1 MTKKIK
7 STEADVHG
15 DFVLPFNV
23 VTKVEVSRLVTE
35 VERVDNA
42 MTAATVRKKA
52 GSQGPSLPVLS
63 EQLNDF
69 LSQNDV
75 SLNDS
80 KQRSELIRKLRHL
93 KDTVPVLHMT
103 FSVTADRE
111 SLEKLAQWVRKTIHP
126 QAVIDVGLQPG
137 LVAGVYLRTPNHV
150 HDFSLRKMLDGSRAI
165 LTKELEG
172 LRGTK

>member
-1 MTKKIK
+1 MTKKVK
-7 STEADVHG
+7 STEAVTHES
-15 DFVLPFNV
+15 FVLPFNV

-42 MTAATVRKKA
+42 MTAEAVRKKA
-52 GSQGPSLPVLS
+52 GSHEASLPVLS
-63 EQLNDF
+63 QQLNDF
-69 LSQNDV
+69 LSQN
-75 SLNDS
+75 SLVLEDS
-80 KQRSELIRKLRHL
+80 RQRSALIKQLRQL

-103 FSVTADRE
+103 FSVTADRQ
-111 SLEKLAQWVRKTIHP
+111 SLEKLAQWVRKSVHP

-150 HDFSLRKMLDGSRAI
+150 HDLSLRKMLDGSRQI
-165 LTKELEG
+165 LTKELEA

>member
-1 MTKKIK
+1 MRKKVTT
-7 STEADVHG
+7 TEATTHEG
-15 DFVLPFNV
+15 FVLPFNV

-42 MTAATVRKKA
+42 MTAAAVRKKT
-52 GSQGPSLPVLS
+52 GSHESSLPVLS

-69 LSQNDV
+69 LSQNAL
-75 SLNDS
+75 SLDDG
-80 KQRSELIRKLRHL
+80 KQRSALIKQLRKL
-93 KDTVPVLHMT
+93 KETVPILHMT

-150 HDFSLRKMLDGSRAI
+150 HDLSLRKMLDGSRQL